1 MKIAFK
7 ILGIIVLGLITIF
20 SIAGLIAPHKVVVEE
35 SVMVNASAENAFAQ
49 INLWSNFKQWSP
61 WNELDPNMKIS
72 YKGEDGTV
80 GSVYKWEGNDEVGT
94 GTMTK
99 TLVQPNSRIEYDLHF
114 MKPWESKNKGYMT
127 IEPVG
132 NAQKVTWGFVA
143 DAPFPQNVMM
153 FFMKGYIA
161 DDFKKGLNKLKAISE
176 KAS

>member
-1 MKIAFK
+1 MKTALK
-7 ILGIIVLGLITIF
+7 ILGAIVLGIITIV
-20 SIAGLIAPHKVVVEE
+20 SVVGLFAPHKVVVAE
-35 SVMVNASAENAFAQ
+35 SVTINASAENVFEK
-49 INLWSNFKQWSP
+49 INLWAYFKDWSP

-72 YKGEDGTV
+72 YEGTDGTV

-94 GTMTK
+94 GNMTK

-127 IEPVG
+127 VEPEG
-132 NAQKVTWGFVA
+132 TAQKVTWGFTA

-161 DDFKKGLNKLKAISE
+161 DDFKKGLNKLKAVAE
-176 KAS
+176 KES